1 MSALAWIGRQRARA
15 LAALILIGIL
25 TPLLGAVLRPYVGE
39 AVFVLLVLS
48 FLRTDLRALVGLARR
63 PGLVLAAALWSCI
76 AMPALAI
83 LAMAGYG
90 RDAIGDG
97 LYLALVLQAVT
108 SPMMASPALAR
119 LMGLNGDLALAVL
132 ILTSMLTPLTAPVL
146 TSLSGA
152 DLPLSGMALGLMLA
166 GMLAASA
173 ALGVGLRQALGAPA
187 IARHGETLDGVNI
200 LVLMVFVSSVM
211 GEVGLEFLK
220 APLTVLGLTALAFA
234 ANASLIV
241 LTSLAFIL
249 WGKRNAAAIG
259 LMSSQRNVGLML
271 AVAGPLAPPD
281 VWLYFAVSQIP
292 IYLAPV
298 LLQPL
303 LRIWLAPGAWRV

>member
-25 TPLLGAVLRPYVGE
+25 TPPLGAVLRPYVGE